1 MHLMLMVLIGN
12 VELCTFGMSE
22 GGYPDFHSE
31 AIVGIIH
38 NKTYFIGFI
47 CLLLFLISFFLFF
60 IFFYGVGMWGL

>member
-12 VELCTFGMSE
+12 VELCTFGMGE

-38 NKTYFIGFI
+38 NKTYFID
-47 CLLLFLISFFLFF
+47 LSV
-60 IFFYGVGMWGL
+60 FYYS